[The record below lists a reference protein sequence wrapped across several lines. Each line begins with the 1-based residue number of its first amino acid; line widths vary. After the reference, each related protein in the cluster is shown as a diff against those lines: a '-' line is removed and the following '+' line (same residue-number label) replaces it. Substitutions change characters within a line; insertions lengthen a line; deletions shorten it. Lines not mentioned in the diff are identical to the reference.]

1 MARCLHKMQLRHQQE
16 KGKENILR
24 FLNKKNLKHLV
35 ISRLVCNFAELFE
48 VKCIY

>member
-1 MARCLHKMQLRHQQE
+1 MGHQLR
-16 KGKENILR
+16 KDKKNILR
-24 FLNKKNLKHLV
+24 FSNKKDLKHLV